1 MRWKAVEV
9 DQKSGCGFIPKLS
22 DEAAGVERFRIDGKP
37 ALCEL
42 LKPLLGEVFVPADQT
57 HQAHQDK
64 IAKTARELATAVS
77 CKLRIQLL
85 VIGLAAPC
93 FAADTAL
100 WDATVKE
107 YVTAEARVDYARLKA
122 NGRPKLDEY
131 LRQIA
136 AGPAKDKATL
146 INAYNALTVR
156 WVLDHYPVKSIW
168 QTPHP
173 FSEKRHIVNGEK
185 LSLDD
190 IEGQLRKMGDPRIH
204 GALVCAARSC
214 PPLRRE
220 AYTADHVEAQ
230 LDDNVRQWLAN
241 EKLNQFEPAQRT
253 ARVSSI
259 FKWYKGD
266 FDAAAGSV
274 QKFLA
279 KFAPPGKGA
288 FLLEAGVAVKFNDYG
303 WGLNDSS
310 ELGSDYSKFNLF
322 FDHRKNK

>member
-1 MRWKAVEV
+1 M
-9 DQKSGCGFIPKLS
+9 
-22 DEAAGVERFRIDGKP
+22 
-37 ALCEL
+37 
-42 LKPLLGEVFVPADQT
+42 
-57 HQAHQDK
+57 
-64 IAKTARELATAVS
+64 
-77 CKLRIQLL
+77 RIQLL
-85 VIGLAAPC
+85 LVVLAAPC
-93 FAADTAL
+93 CAADTAL

-107 YVTAEARVDYARLKA
+107 YVTSEARVDYARLKA
-122 NGRPKLDEY
+122 HGGPKLDEY
-131 LRQIA
+131 LQQVA
-136 AGPAKDKATL
+136 QGPAKDKASL

-185 LSLDD
+185 VSLDD
-190 IEGQLRKMGDPRIH
+190 IEGQLRKLGDPRIH

-220 AYTADHVEAQ
+220 AYTADRVEAQ
-230 LDDNVRQWLAN
+230 LEDNVRRWLAN
-241 EKLNQFEPAQRT
+241 DRLNQFEPSRRT

-274 QKFLA
+274 EQFLA
-279 KFAPPGKGA
+279 KFAPSNKGA
-288 FLLEAGVAVKFNDYG
+288 FLLEPGAAVKFNDYH

-310 ELGSDYSKFNLF
+310 ELGSDYSKLSLF
-322 FDHRKNK
+322 LDHAKNK